1 MADMEPSV
9 ELRPTL
15 WRTVRA
21 VMNEQR
27 LRLLRDVFAH
37 DGEFYVRQV
46 ARRAGLDD
54 PIASIYLRQ
63 MNARGLLGV
72 RRDRIKVYYNTE
84 PDRSLPEAIAIQSA
98 LRACVSRPQK
108 KGWELRLMTV
118 LRGFS
123 HFNRLAILLR
133 LAQGPA
139 SYAQLCAAMGV
150 CVKNFYHHMHYL
162 RCAGLVDTTFVNGE
176 SLFVLVRPEHPVSV
190 CLLKLLLS
198 DAYASA
204 AYFNPGS
211 GRETDSAEKRVLKNL
226 AAQEANSNGCWREKK
241 TMRSRLRK
249 RKRKIAN
256 GLEKT
261 VS

>member
-1 MADMEPSV
+1 MADMKSSV

-21 VMNEQR
+21 VLNEQR

-72 RRDRIKVYYNTE
+72 RRDRIKVYYNTD
-84 PDRSLPEAIAIQSA
+84 PDRSLPEAVAFQSV
-98 LRACVSRPQK
+98 LRSCVSGPQK

-139 SYAQLCAAMGV
+139 SYAQLCAAMGI

-162 RCAGLVDTTFVNGE
+162 RCAGLVDTAFVNGE
-176 SLFVLVRPEHPVSV
+176 SVFVLIRPEHPVSV
-190 CLLKLLLS
+190 CLLRLLLA

-211 GRETDSAEKRVLKNL
+211 GRETDRAEKRVLKYL
-226 AAQEANSNGCWREKK
+226 AAHEANSNGRWREKK
-241 TMRSRLRK
+241 TMRSRSRK
-249 RKRKIAN
+249 LPREVAEE
-256 GLEKT
+256 LEKT

>member
-1 MADMEPSV
+1 MAAMKSSA

-21 VMNEQR
+21 VLNEQR
-27 LRLLRDVFAH
+27 LRLLRDVFVH

-84 PDRSLPEAIAIQSA
+84 PDRSLPEAVAIQSV
-98 LRACVSRPQK
+98 LRSCVSGPQK

-139 SYAQLCAAMGV
+139 SYAQLCDAMGI
-150 CVKNFYHHMHYL
+150 CVKSFYHHMHYL
-162 RCAGLVDTTFVNGE
+162 RCAGLVDTAFVDGAAV
-176 SLFVLVRPEHPVSV
+176 FVLVRPEHPVSV

-211 GRETDSAEKRVLKNL
+211 GRETDRAEKRVLKNL
-226 AAQEANSNGCWREKK
+226 AAHEANSDGRWREKK
-241 TMRSRLRK
+241 TMRSRSRK
-249 RKRKIAN
+249 LPRKIADE
-256 GLEKT
+256 LEKT

>member
-1 MADMEPSV
+1 MADMKSSV

-21 VMNEQR
+21 VLNEQR

-84 PDRSLPEAIAIQSA
+84 PDRSLPEAVSIQSV
-98 LRACVSRPQK
+98 LRSCVSGPQK

-133 LAQGPA
+133 LAEGPA

-162 RCAGLVDTTFVNGE
+162 RCAGLVDTAFVNGE

-211 GRETDSAEKRVLKNL
+211 GRETDRAEKRVLKNL
-226 AAQEANSNGCWREKK
+226 AAHEANSDGRWREKK
-241 TMRSRLRK
+241 TMRSRSR
-249 RKRKIAN
+249 N
-256 GLEKT
+256 GSRGNADVEE
-261 VS
+261 V